1 MTAKELI
8 NDSFPPL
15 KLSDTGLRALNWM
28 EEFRLV
34 HIPVVEGVRYLGLI
48 SEEDILKLDSMEQ
61 PLANQI
67 LSLIKPYVK
76 ASQPVFEVVKM
87 LSKDKLTVVPVVD
100 DEKKYMGLITLNDVL
115 KHYIESGIFE
125 DAVGVIVLEMKPHDY
140 SLSELARL
148 VESED
153 ARVLNS
159 HITPDVEKETIDV
172 TLKINLTD
180 LTRIISSFTRHGYLV
195 KEHYNQ
201 NEYMD
206 DIKSRYDSLIKYL
219 DI

>member
-1 MTAKELI
+1 MTARDLI
-8 NDSFPPL
+8 NDSYPPL
-15 KLSDTGLRALNWM
+15 KLSDTGLRALSWM

-34 HIPVVEGVRYLGLI
+34 HIPVVEDIHYLGLI

-61 PLANQI
+61 PMANQM
-67 LSLIKPYVK
+67 LSIIKPFVK
-76 ASQPVFEVVKM
+76 GSQPVFEVVKM

-100 DEKKYMGLITLNDVL
+100 DNMNYMGVITLNDVL

-159 HITPDVEKETIDV
+159 HLTPDVENETIDV

-180 LTRIISSFTRHGYLV
+180 LSRIISSFTRHGYLV

-201 NEYMD
+201 NEFMD

>member
-1 MTAKELI
+1 MIARELI

-15 KLSDTGLRALNWM
+15 KLSDTGLRALSWM
-28 EEFRLV
+28 EEFRLE
-34 HIPVVEGVRYLGLI
+34 HIPVVEGVHYLGLI
-48 SEEDILKLDSMEQ
+48 SEADILKLDSIEQ
-61 PLANQI
+61 ALVNQP
-67 LSLIKPYVK
+67 LSLIKPFVK
-76 ASQPVFEVVKM
+76 PSQPVFEVVKM
-87 LSKDKLTVVPVVD
+87 LSKDKLTVIPVVD
-100 DEKKYMGLITLNDVL
+100 DEKKYLGLISLNDVL

-125 DAVGVIVLEMKPHDY
+125 DAVGVVVLEMKPYDY

-159 HITPDVEKETIDV
+159 HITPDVKNEMIDV
-172 TLKINLTD
+172 TLKINLPD
-180 LTRIISSFTRHGYLV
+180 LSRIISSFSRHGYNV

-201 NEYMD
+201 NEFMD
-206 DIKSRYDSLIKYL
+206 DLKSRYDSLIKFL

>member
-1 MTAKELI
+1 MIARDLI

-15 KLSDTGLRALNWM
+15 KLSDTGLRALSWM

-34 HIPVVEGVRYLGLI
+34 HIPVVEGIHYIGLV

-61 PLANQI
+61 PLANQQ
-67 LSLIKPYVK
+67 LSLIRPFVK
-76 ASQPVFEVVKM
+76 ASQPVFEVVKI
-87 LSKDKLTVVPVVD
+87 LSRDKLTVVPVVD
-100 DEKKYMGLITLNDVL
+100 EENNYLGLITLNDVL

-148 VESED
+148 VESEN
-153 ARVLNS
+153 AKVLNS
-159 HITPDVEKETIDV
+159 HVTPDVENETIDV

-180 LTRIISSFTRHGYLV
+180 LSRIISSFSRHGFHV

-201 NEYMD
+201 NEMMD
-206 DIKSRYDSLIKYL
+206 DLKSRYDSLIKYL

>member
-1 MTAKELI
+1 MIARELI
-8 NDSFPPL
+8 NDSYPPL

-34 HIPVVEGVRYLGLI
+34 HIPVVEGIQYIGLV

-61 PLANQI
+61 PLANQM
-67 LSLIKPYVK
+67 LSLIKPFVK

-100 DEKKYMGLITLNDVL
+100 ENKTYLGLITLNDVL

-148 VESED
+148 VESEN

-159 HITPDVEKETIDV
+159 HITPDVQHETIDV

-180 LTRIISSFTRHGYLV
+180 LSRIISSFTRHGYLV

-201 NEYMD
+201 NEFMD
-206 DIKSRYDSLIKYL
+206 DLKSRYDSLIKYL

>member
-1 MTAKELI
+1 MIARELI
-8 NDSFPPL
+8 NDSYPPL
-15 KLSDTGLRALNWM
+15 KLSDTGLRALSWM

-34 HIPVVEGVRYLGLI
+34 HIPVVEGIHYLGLV

-61 PLANQI
+61 PLANQM

-87 LSKDKLTVVPVVD
+87 LSKDKLTLVPVVD
-100 DEKKYMGLITLNDVL
+100 DEKNYMGLITLNDVL

-159 HITPDVEKETIDV
+159 HITPDVQNETIDV

-180 LTRIISSFTRHGYLV
+180 LSRIISSFTRHGYLV

-201 NEYMD
+201 NEFMD